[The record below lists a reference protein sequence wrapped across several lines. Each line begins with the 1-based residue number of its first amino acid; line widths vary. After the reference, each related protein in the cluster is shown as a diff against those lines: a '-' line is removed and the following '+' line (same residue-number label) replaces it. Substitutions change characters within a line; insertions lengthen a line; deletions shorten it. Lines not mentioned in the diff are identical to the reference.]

1 MGRLAV
7 ALIAVVAVTIIA
19 AAASAYIT
27 SPLSLEMTSS
37 MDGSPSMGTD
47 AIPPGIMEYPAAVA
61 FAEKHLG
68 VYAETENI
76 EAGGTRTIIV
86 SGHDGSQLT
95 IEQDADGT
103 ATSMEYICY
112 YPDGLSMEIVEGP
125 DVAGQ
130 IPMLC

>member
-1 MGRLAV
+1 MGRLV
-7 ALIAVVAVTIIA
+7 IALIAVVAVTIVA
-19 AAASAYIT
+19 AAASTYVT
-27 SPLSLEMTSS
+27 SPPSPEMTSD
-37 MDGSPSMGTD
+37 MDGFPTMGTGAVPSD
-47 AIPPGIMEYPAAVA
+47 IMEYPAAAA
-61 FAEKHLG
+61 FVEKHLG
-68 VYAETENI
+68 SYAETENI

-112 YPDGLSMEIVEGP
+112 YPDGLNTEIVEGS
-125 DVAGQ
+125 DVAEQ